1 MSTYQSLVGQQ
12 FGRLTVLEE
21 FKNEKGK
28 YYCKCLCSC
37 GNEKV
42 ISKISLKSGTTRNCG
57 CLQRERASS
66 WAKKRWESK
75 STETIPSNTPR
86 TKYKSLVGQQFGRLT
101 VLEEY
106 TNENG
111 KY

>member
-42 ISKISLKSGTTRNCG
+42 ISKISLKSGTTRSCG
-57 CLQRERASS
+57 CLQREKASE
-66 WAKKRWESK
+66 WAKKAFTHHR
-75 STETIPSNTPR
+75 
-86 TKYKSLVGQQFGRLT
+86 
-101 VLEEY
+101 LEEKHPQN
-106 TNENG
+106 NENCG
-111 KY
+111 